1 MDFSCFGYHPDVES
15 RLTSQ
20 GKWVLAFNREL
31 LLHSVSEPPIAAD
44 RYNLLAALCFKVD
57 FVRCS
62 GESMFEVYLNNRH
75 DLLVIERG
83 AQLPLSSASGKWR
96 KRKKPVRVSAA
107 IRSAVQ
113 REGYYLRKLSRANR
127 RGARS

>member
-1 MDFSCFGYHPDVES
+1 
-15 RLTSQ
+15 
-20 GKWVLAFNREL
+20 
-31 LLHSVSEPPIAAD
+31 VSEQPIAAD